1 MAGSLSRPHW
11 TGWSAVT
18 LQGHKKDSIVSEFA
32 KIILSNPQIHD
43 QVFRTL
49 ISLSEDGCEDDRSC
63 VEECINDILTD
74 YKRTKIVY
82 LVDPRDREILHPEY
96 KLRLPDVTR
105 SEIHGGKTNRPRPKE
120 IDTEVCAGCEATQSR
135 HLTILTVCVVIGICY
150 RGLSP
155 RVGHSDQAEKR

>member
-1 MAGSLSRPHW
+1 MDGIISKPHW

-18 LQGHKKDSIVSEFA
+18 LQGDMKDSIVSELA
-32 KIILSNPQIHD
+32 KIILNNPQMHD

-49 ISLSEDGCEDDRSC
+49 ISLSEDGSEDDRSC
-63 VEECINDILTD
+63 VEECIDDILMD
-74 YKRTKIVY
+74 YQEKKIVY
-82 LVDPRDREILHPEY
+82 LVDPRDREILYPKYE
-96 KLRLPDVTR
+96 LRLPNVTR

-155 RVGHSDQAEKR
+155 RLRHSDQAEEH